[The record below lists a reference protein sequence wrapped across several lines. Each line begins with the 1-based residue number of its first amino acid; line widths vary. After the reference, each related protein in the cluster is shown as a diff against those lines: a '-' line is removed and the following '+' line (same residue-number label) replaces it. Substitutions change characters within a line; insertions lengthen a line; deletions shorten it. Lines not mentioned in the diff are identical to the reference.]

1 MAETSEIDSRIAR
14 IEAALA
20 ATADALAAQEAAN
33 DAIRRAAERTTDEEG
48 RAHAMEAELMEARQ
62 RIVTLESE
70 ARDREETLRQAVERA
85 NAAEAGAEAAG
96 ADGGSETDLRR
107 ELEEMRAARAMDL
120 AEMKALLAEL
130 EPMLETQH
138 A

>member
-1 MAETSEIDSRIAR
+1 MADTSGIDSRIAR

-20 ATADALAAQEAAN
+20 ATAEALAAQEAAN
-33 DAIRRAAERTTDEEG
+33 DAVRRAVAADGDTAKVLET
-48 RAHAMEAELMEARQ
+48 ELLEARQ

-70 ARDREETLRQAVERA
+70 ARDREETLARAVKRA
-85 NAAEAGAEAAG
+85 EAAEAG
-96 ADGGSETDLRR
+96 DDSSLRA

-120 AEMKALLAEL
+120 AEMKNLLAEL
-130 EPMLETQH
+130 EPMLETEY

>member
-20 ATADALAAQEAAN
+20 ATAEALAAQEAAN
-33 DAIRRAAERTTDEEG
+33 DAIRRAAGADGDTSK
-48 RAHAMEAELMEARQ
+48 AMEAELLEARQ

-70 ARDREETLRQAVERA
+70 AKDREETLSRAVAR
-85 NAAEAGAEAAG
+85 AEAAEKG
-96 ADGGSETDLRR
+96 DSSALRS
-107 ELEEMRAARAMDL
+107 ELEEMREARAMDL
-120 AEMKALLAEL
+120 AEMKSLLAEL
-130 EPMLETQH
+130 EPMLETEN

>member
-1 MAETSEIDSRIAR
+1 MADTSGIDSRIAR

-20 ATADALAAQEAAN
+20 ATAEALAAQEAAN
-33 DAIRRAAERTTDEEG
+33 DAVRRAGAADGDTAKVLET
-48 RAHAMEAELMEARQ
+48 ELLEARQ

-70 ARDREETLRQAVERA
+70 ARDREETLARAVKRA
-85 NAAEAGAEAAG
+85 EAAEAG
-96 ADGGSETDLRR
+96 DDSSLRA

-120 AEMKALLAEL
+120 AEMKNLLAEL
-130 EPMLETQH
+130 EPMLETEY